1 MSITHKQQQAV
12 EAAAPLIDLSGNCGS
27 SHPHRPPSHLCGG
40 LGLLATAMDEASASA
55 SAVAGG
61 GGLALATTGAA
72 PPLGRTLAGAFN
84 DVCVCIYVY
93 NNNRLHTHP
102 RPYKR
107 KQTHSPTQ
115 HNH

>member
-12 EAAAPLIDLSGNCGS
+12 EAAAPLIDLSGNSS

-61 GGLALATTGAA
+61 GVMALATTGAA
-72 PPLGRTLAGAFN
+72 PPLGRTLAGAFD
-84 DVCVCIYVY
+84 DVF
-93 NNNRLHTHP
+93 
-102 RPYKR
+102 
-107 KQTHSPTQ
+107 
-115 HNH
+115 